1 MIRVRESELGLV
13 SGLGL
18 HDRGPGRPGENAPD
32 RAGDAVRDQLDGAVL
47 LRVFDAVGV
56 DHSSPD
62 RSILQEH
69 GLRLL
74 LREGDPDH

>member
-32 RAGDAVRDQLDGAVL
+32 RAGDAVRDQLDLPV
-47 LRVFDAVGV
+47 
-56 DHSSPD
+56 
-62 RSILQEH
+62 
-69 GLRLL
+69 
-74 LREGDPDH
+74 

>member
-1 MIRVRESELGLV
+1 MIRIRESEFGLV

-47 LRVFDAVGV
+47 LRVPDAVGV
-56 DHSSPD
+56 DHSSPG
-62 RSILQEH
+62 SGLQQE
-69 GLRLL
+69 
-74 LREGDPDH
+74 